1 MMNDQHMIAD
11 PRMRA
16 AVAELQELI
25 LAHFPSTTF
34 EVGEADYPDEVY
46 MRAIV
51 DVDDTDDV
59 IAIFLD
65 RLVGLQVDENLPIWV
80 APVRTPERIPA
91 ANHLEQKTRYR
102 ELSPGWDRR
111 SVSHVSNQMPAR

>member
-65 RLVGLQVDENLPIWV
+65 RLVGLPVDENLPIWV
-80 APVRTPERIPA
+80 APERIPA

-102 ELSPGWDRR
+102 ELSPGRDRR
-111 SVSHVSNQMPAR
+111 SVSYVSNQMPAR

>member
-1 MMNDQHMIAD
+1 MTNEQHIIAD

-16 AVAELQELI
+16 AVAELQDLI
-25 LAHFPSTTF
+25 LSHFPSTTF

-65 RLVGLQVDENLPIWV
+65 RMVDLQVDDKLPIYV
-80 APVRTPERIPA
+80 VPVRTPERRA
-91 ANHLEQKTRYR
+91 AARREEQKAGLR
-102 ELSPGWDRR
+102 EALPF
-111 SVSHVSNQMPAR
+111 